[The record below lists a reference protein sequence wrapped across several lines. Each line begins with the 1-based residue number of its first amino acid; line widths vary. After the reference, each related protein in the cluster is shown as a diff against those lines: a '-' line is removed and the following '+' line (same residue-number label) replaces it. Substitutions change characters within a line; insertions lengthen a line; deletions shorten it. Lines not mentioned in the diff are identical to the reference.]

1 MRESGQEVLMK
12 VGFIGLGQMG
22 RPMAERLVGAG
33 HDVKVY
39 NRTRAAAEPLA
50 RLGAKV
56 VEGPEQLLD
65 AEIVVSMLAD
75 DAAVAAI
82 WLDSALAQRMRAGA
96 AHLNMST
103 ISMDVARR
111 LAAEHKRGGSLYVS
125 APVFGRPPVAAQG
138 QLDAIAAGAPQA
150 LERCQPLLKA
160 MAKQVFVVGEEP
172 EKANAVKIARNFL
185 LATVIESL
193 GEAFALV
200 RKCGVEGKLFQ
211 DILSNTSLGSPVY
224 KNYSKMIVEQAWTPA
239 QFSMPLGLKD
249 VELALATGREVGVPL
264 PAGELIRTNL
274 LDAIGAGRGD
284 QDWAALAGH
293 IANGAGLKG

>member
-1 MRESGQEVLMK
+1 MRNQEGSMK
-12 VGFIGLGQMG
+12 VGFVGLGQMG
-22 RPMAERLVGAG
+22 RPMAERLAGAG
-33 HDVKVY
+33 HSVKVY

-50 RLGAKV
+50 RAGAKV
-56 VEGPEQLLD
+56 VERPDEVLD
-65 AEIVVSMLAD
+65 AEIVVSMLSD
-75 DAAVAAI
+75 DAAVAAV
-82 WLDSALAQRMRAGA
+82 WLDSGLAARMPAGA
-96 AHLNMST
+96 VHLNMST
-103 ISMDVARR
+103 IGMDIARR
-111 LAAEHKRGGSLYVS
+111 LSAAHKRGGSLYVS

-150 LERCQPLLKA
+150 IERCQPLLKA

-172 EKANAVKIARNFL
+172 AKANAVKIARNFL

-200 RKCGVEGKLFQ
+200 RKSGVEGKVFQ

-224 KNYSKMIVEQAWTPA
+224 KSYAKMIVDQAWTPA
-239 QFSMPLGLKD
+239 QFSMALGLKD
-249 VELALATGREVGVPL
+249 VELALATARETGVRL
-264 PAGELIRTNL
+264 PTGELIRKNL
-274 LDAIGAGRGD
+274 LEAIDAGRGD

>member
-1 MRESGQEVLMK
+1 MREFGQEETMK

-33 HDVKVY
+33 YSVKVY

-50 RLGAKV
+50 RAGAGV
-56 VEGPEQLLD
+56 VERPDELLD
-65 AEIVVSMLAD
+65 ADIVVSMLSD
-75 DAAVAAI
+75 DAAVAAV
-82 WLDSALAQRMRAGA
+82 WLDSGLASRMPAGA
-96 AHLNMST
+96 VHLNMST
-103 ISMDVARR
+103 ISMDMARR
-111 LAAEHKRGGSLYVS
+111 LAAGHERGSSLYVS

-138 QLDAIAAGAPQA
+138 QLDVIAAGAPQA
-150 LERCQPLLKA
+150 IEHCQPLLKA
-160 MAKQVFVVGEEP
+160 MAKQVFVVGEQP

-185 LATVIESL
+185 LATVIEGL

-200 RKCGVEGKLFQ
+200 RKSGVEGKAFQ
-211 DILSNTSLGSPVY
+211 DIVSNTSLGSPIY
-224 KNYSKMIVEQAWTPA
+224 KNYAKMIVDQAWTPA

-249 VELALATGREVGVPL
+249 VELALATAQEVGVRL
-264 PAGELIRTNL
+264 PSGELIRKNFL
-274 LDAIGAGRGD
+274 EAIGAGRGN